1 MITSRM
7 QLNALIRNKAAG
19 DGNKSLRRIADV
31 RSGRRLRAAHVAART
46 PRCS

>member
-19 DGNKSLRRIADV
+19 DGVKAQILLRIYMMERLLERISV
-31 RSGRRLRAAHVAART
+31 
-46 PRCS
+46 

>member
-19 DGNKSLRRIADV
+19 DGDKAIRRQETGIRR
-31 RSGRRLRAAHVAART
+31 RSCCA
-46 PRCS
+46 SI